1 MVNPSWHSNIESSQ
15 QLNTPEC
22 GAEKKYQWSLSL
34 MKTCTTVYNKEK
46 LMNNERF
53 NNIVQTQLGQIESML
68 VSKGTEYATD
78 RDRLHNF
85 KQAAALQKLSPRDAL
100 AGMMIKH
107 TVSIYDMI
115 GDQTGTH
122 AVEKWDEKITDH
134 LTYLVLL
141 KAVIDEEFEDA
152 KAAAKDA
159 GYPSAEAQAATLAR
173 RELEERFISNV
184 KFNEAPTELL
194 TTTVP
199 A

>member
-1 MVNPSWHSNIESSQ
+1 
-15 QLNTPEC
+15 
-22 GAEKKYQWSLSL
+22 
-34 MKTCTTVYNKEK
+34 
-46 LMNNERF
+46 MNNERF

-152 KAAAKDA
+152 KAAAKAA
-159 GYPSAEAQAATLAR
+159 GYPSADSQAATLAR